1 VSLCSGDYNLAPY
14 LIGLSFYPASETL
27 QLLPGGPDATLNFTA
42 YQNGGL
48 TVHLDTNGL
57 LQLSFVA
64 TPGPNYQV
72 EGSTDLLYWQT
83 IFATNVTAL
92 TNVVPIQF
100 TDPAW
105 TNYPARFYRLR
116 Q

>member
-1 VSLCSGDYNLAPY
+1 M
-14 LIGLSFYPASETL
+14 
-27 QLLPGGPDATLNFTA
+27 
-42 YQNGGL
+42 
-48 TVHLDTNGL
+48 DTNGL
-57 LQLSFVA
+57 PQLSFVA
-64 TPGPNYQV
+64 APGPNYLV

-92 TNVVPIQF
+92 TNVVTVQF
-100 TDPAW
+100 TDLAW